1 MTVLNIH
8 TITHFCLADF
18 SMTFVCAVQTNSG
31 VRYKNISL
39 GSAII
44 HCSRGKNDR
53 EFFAFLAIGQML
65 ALSTD
70 QAPPL

>member
-8 TITHFCLADF
+8 NHTLLLGRFEHDICL
-18 SMTFVCAVQTNSG
+18 TVQTNFG

>member
-1 MTVLNIH
+1 MTVLYIH
-8 TITHFCLADF
+8 NHTLLLGRFEHDICL
-18 SMTFVCAVQTNSG
+18 TVQTNLG
-31 VRYKNISL
+31 VRSKNISL